1 MRLRQQ
7 LFLTVCLALLVSP
20 MAQAEAIPAAYRQ
33 IAEQT
38 AIPPMVLYAL
48 ALTESG
54 HSSAVGVRPW
64 PWTLNIQG
72 RSFFYGSRKAA
83 WQKLKQAIAS
93 HQTVDVGPMQVNWQ
107 AHKKKLGN
115 AWQALDPWRNLHA
128 GAQVLAD
135 CLARHKDLWR
145 AVGCYH
151 SGNERFAGPYRDRF
165 GQRLLALMTP

>member
-1 MRLRQQ
+1 M
-7 LFLTVCLALLVSP
+7 LLLLCFISFP
-20 MAQAEAIPAAYRQ
+20 PAFAGTPAARADAIPAAYRKM
-33 IAEQT
+33 ATQT

-54 HSSAVGVRPW
+54 RSSAVGVRPW

-72 RSFFYGSRKAA
+72 RSFFFGSRKLA
-83 WQKLKQAIAS
+83 WLKLKQAIAA
-93 HQTVDVGPMQVNWQ
+93 HKTVDIGPMQVNWQ
-107 AHKKKLGN
+107 AHKNKLGN
-115 AWQALDPWRNLHA
+115 AWQALDPWRNLRA

-135 CLARHKDLWR
+135 CLARHRDLWR

-151 SGNERFAGPYRDRF
+151 SGNERIAGPYRDRF